1 MQVLSISDNNIEAID
16 WIITLPNLRV
26 LRCDRNRISHLPVQ
40 LVNLRQLTWL
50 DVSHNPYRQI
60 PYQLLELIAGGTL
73 CRFDW
78 FSVALRPRWLR
89 RQTTDQLCDYLQ
101 LEATLAADLPISPAA
116 APHDDLVVS
125 DVAVAIFGDTGSGKR
140 TLAHALADPRG
151 VHRDATSRTS
161 TSVDV
166 VRFSSHVGSVTCSA
180 EAPTKSPLHRLRSDI
195 LRSNGVLTDS
205 SGSTSSRC
213 MFTTVAYSADYVDAY
228 FRQMKTDIRLL
239 LIDMT
244 SLEADVTSLLADM
257 TSLEAGQNGAA
268 HQQTFARH
276 VTRTQL
282 WLGALQELEPD
293 SPVLLVGTHADLV
306 RSTSTFSDF
315 VDELFPA
322 DSRRHH
328 RRRYAATTAPC
339 HDCLLCADNR
349 KLNSSSSP
357 PSANLIKSRSSPGG
371 QFDELSVP
379 RNHVRSPDAPRPSS
393 HARRHRPAMLPHVV
407 GYVVVDSV
415 RNYPKTDS
423 KKANNASVE
432 RLRTVLQ
439 RVGHARAD
447 RTACSWADFRRHI
460 GSLGDTC
467 GIAGTPCLPLDDVVC
482 IARNYGVDSSQVMPL
497 GFLKANTHRR
507 RRHATQLSSL
517 VASVV
522 CIWL

>member
-1 MQVLSISDNNIEAID
+1 VQVLSISDNSIEAID

-50 DVSHNPYRQI
+50 DVSHNPFQHI
-60 PYQLLELIAGGTL
+60 PYQLLELITGSTV

-78 FSVALRPRWLR
+78 FSITLRPRWLR
-89 RQTTDQLCDYLQ
+89 RQTTDQLCTHLQ
-101 LEATLAADLPISPAA
+101 LEAALAADQPTSPA

-125 DVAVAIFGDTGSGKR
+125 DVSVAVFGDTGSGKR

-151 VHRDATSRTS
+151 VYRDTTARSS
-161 TSVDV
+161 APVDIL
-166 VRFSSHVGSVTCSA
+166 RFSSHVGSATTSG
-180 EAPTKSPLHRLRSDI
+180 ETTKSPLHRLRSDI
-195 LRSNGVLTDS
+195 LRSNGVLTENS
-205 SGSTSSRC
+205 SSSSSRC
-213 MFTTVAYSADYVDAY
+213 NFTAVAYSADFMDAY
-228 FRQMKTDIRLL
+228 FRQLKTDIRLL

-244 SLEADVTSLLADM
+244 SLEV
-257 TSLEAGQNGAA
+257 GQNGPA

-276 VTRTQL
+276 VTRTRL
-282 WLGALQELEPD
+282 WLDALQELEPD

-306 RSTSTFSDF
+306 RATSSFSDF
-315 VDELFPA
+315 VDELFPV

-328 RRRYAATTAPC
+328 RRRYATTTAPC

-349 KLNSSSSP
+349 KLNSSSP
-357 PSANLIKSRSSPGG
+357 LSAHLIKSRSSPGG
-371 QFDELSVP
+371 HFDELSARQSSP
-379 RNHVRSPDAPRPSS
+379 RNHALSPDASAPTSQ
-393 HARRHRPAMLPHVV
+393 ARRHRSSTLPHVV

-447 RTACSWADFRRHI
+447 RTAATWADFRRHI
-460 GSLGDTC
+460 ASLGDTC
-467 GIAGTPCLPLDDVVC
+467 GLAGTPCLPLDDVVC
-482 IARNYGVDSSQVMPL
+482 IARNYGIESSHVKRL
-497 GFLKANTHRR
+497 HIFRFK
-507 RRHATQLSSL
+507 TQLE
-517 VASVV
+517 
-522 CIWL
+522 IIT